1 MRCGLVLLLVFLTA
15 GPAIAAAPYSACLP
29 DAAVPMRVRIDG
41 GAPLDAVLDGG
52 LEIPLTLFDAVTGR
66 LLWSAGA
73 EASAIQVVAGMDA
86 PVTGSITVL
95 DLDGDGLHDRIYVG
109 DMAARLWRLDLR
121 HGTAAREWAI
131 GGMFADFGNTEGRGF
146 VAPADVVKLAPPGEA
161 PQLEIAIGTAAPGNP
176 AARNRFYV
184 LRDPLVSAP
193 ASPEELEQWNPLRE
207 SGLVRVEPRTDF
219 SIAPSPATT
228 GWYVELGQGHV
239 VAPAITTQHRTV
251 LAIATLLP
259 GESAPCEV
267 FAQLVTIDREQQRVI
282 PATSASGPASPVDWR
297 VLLHDPV
304 PVSASFRHEAVST
317 EPVAACM
324 LGSNRVPGCDVEL
337 RPRRTWWRRS
347 DAE

>member
-1 MRCGLVLLLVFLTA
+1 VFLTA
-15 GPAIAAAPYSACLP
+15 GPAIAASPYSACLP

-41 GAPLDAVLDGG
+41 GAPLNAVLDGG
-52 LEIPLTLFDAVTGR
+52 LETPLTLFDAATGR
-66 LLWSAGA
+66 LLWSAGS
-73 EASAIQVVAGMDA
+73 ESIAIQVIAGMDA

-109 DMAARLWRLDLR
+109 DMAARLWRLDVR

-131 GGMFADFGNTEGRGF
+131 GGMFADFSNPEGRGF

-161 PQLEIAIGTAAPGNP
+161 PRLEIAIGTAAPGNS
-176 AARNRFYV
+176 AASNRFYV
-184 LRDPLVSAP
+184 LRDPLVASP
-193 ASPEELEQWNPLRE
+193 VSPEELGQWIPLRE
-207 SGLVRVEPRTDF
+207 SGLMRVEPGADSTF
-219 SIAPSPATT
+219 ATAPATT

-239 VAPAITTQHRTV
+239 VAPAITTAHRTV

-267 FAQLVTIDREQQRVI
+267 FAHLVTIDREQQRVM
-282 PATSASGPASPVDWR
+282 PATAASGPARPADWR
-297 VLLHDPV
+297 VLLNDPV
-304 PVSASFRHEAVST
+304 HVSASFRHESVST
-317 EPVAACM
+317 EPAAACM
-324 LGSNRVPGCDVEL
+324 LGSNRVPGCDVDL